1 MRCPS
6 RSNDLKRTGGCG
18 ATNPTEPFHPAPANT
33 VPGGVTPK
41 VVKRVA
47 GVTATSSTSGNG
59 ATGEWKFATGDV
71 AHLLVECLGCR
82 V

>member
-1 MRCPS
+1 MRFPS
-6 RSNDLKRTGGCG
+6 RSNDLKRNGGCG

-33 VPGGVTPK
+33 IPGGVTPGDVTPA

-59 ATGEWKFATGDV
+59 ATGEWKFPTGDV
-71 AHLLVECLGCR
+71 AQLLPG
-82 V
+82 